1 MDASL
6 VFNYTPNRALRFTM
20 NKESSSPRS
29 QFSLPPQQSNANAF
43 SYQDDLHPSPRNMF
57 IDLETVK
64 QQKANAF
71 EMVELEAE
79 AAKERANAE
88 FESNRVAIEMRANHE
103 LEIVQVNL
111 EQSRQ
116 QSLFSLDQ
124 QHAQR
129 KLEIEQRAQEQK
141 LSIETAARQLLL
153 QAQEQRMNKE
163 LSEKLGNISRSG
175 SMGLFFSTSQ
185 AANH

>member
-1 MDASL
+1 MFLELLMSK
-6 VFNYTPNRALRFTM
+6 N
-20 NKESSSPRS
+20 SSSPVS
-29 QFSLPPQQSNANAF
+29 QFHLPPNYVNTKGFTYLDDQQA
-43 SYQDDLHPSPRNMF
+43 PSHSMF

-71 EMVELEAE
+71 EMVDLEAD
-79 AAKERANAE
+79 AARERAKAE

-103 LEIVQVNL
+103 LEIAQVNL

-129 KLEIEQRAQEQK
+129 RLEIEQRAQEQR

-163 LSEKLGNISRSG
+163 LNEKLVNISRSG
-175 SMGLFFSTSQ
+175 STGFIFDTSRRSNQ
-185 AANH
+185 